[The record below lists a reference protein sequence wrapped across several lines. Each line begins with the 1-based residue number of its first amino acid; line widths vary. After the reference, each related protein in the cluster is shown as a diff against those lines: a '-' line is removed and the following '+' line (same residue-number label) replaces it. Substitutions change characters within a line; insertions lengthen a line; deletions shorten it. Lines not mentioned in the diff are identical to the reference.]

1 MKKVENNSKIE
12 VKNSKNTNLT
22 NVGNISIQTQEVT
35 HSPDVKNAFTVIQ
48 NKVEL
53 IPNGSYKE
61 IAKTAVKELEFEASQ
76 GEKANE
82 KVISKWLKF
91 LFEVAPDAWEVAIDT
106 FMNPIKGLSTVF
118 RKVAEQSKKEQQAN
132 AK

>member
-22 NVGNISIQTQEVT
+22 NVGNISIQTEEVE
-35 HSPDVKNAFTVIQ
+35 HFLEIKNAFTVLH

-53 IPNGSYKE
+53 IPNGADKE
-61 IAKTAVKELEFEASQ
+61 IAKTAVKELELEASQ
-76 GEKANE
+76 GEKASE

-91 LFEVAPDAWEVAIDT
+91 LLEVAPDAWEVAIDT
-106 FMNPIKGLSTVF
+106 FLNPIKGLSTVF
-118 RKVAEQSKKEQQAN
+118 KKVAEQSKKEQQTN
-132 AK
+132 PK